1 VPKHTM
7 MRSRRPTVAEEMVDA
22 TAHYNAGV
30 AAGIRQARGVFEAFD
45 KSMDVDGDFY
55 WGQYNR
61 ELRELFEALVK
72 EADRG

>member
-1 VPKHTM
+1 M
-7 MRSRRPTVAEEMVDA
+7 FDA

-30 AAGIRQARGVFEAFD
+30 AAGIQRARGVFEAFD
-45 KSMDVDGDFY
+45 ERMDDDGDFY
-55 WGQYNR
+55 WPQYNR